1 VKGIII
7 FGGIIALF
15 GLITFV
21 IPSFNTE
28 QTKDV
33 AKLGDLKLQ
42 TKSEQTHFVPPMLSE
57 GAIALG
63 LLMIGAGLLTGRQT

>member
-1 VKGIII
+1 VKGIVI

-15 GLITFV
+15 GLLTFV

-42 TKSEQTHFVPPMLSE
+42 TKSEQTHFIPPMLSE

-63 LLMIGAGLLTGRQT
+63 LLLVGAGLVSGRQS

>member
-1 VKGIII
+1 MKGIII

>member
-1 VKGIII
+1 MI
-7 FGGIIALF
+7 FGGIIALI

-42 TKSEQTHFVPPMLSE
+42 SKSEQTHFIPPTLSE
-57 GAIALG
+57 GAIVLG
-63 LLMIGAGLLTGRQT
+63 LLMIGAGAIAGRQS

>member
-42 TKSEQTHFVPPMLSE
+42 TKSEQTHFIPPMLSE

-63 LLMIGAGLLTGRQT
+63 LLMVGAGLLTGRQS